1 MEKGKEEKMK
11 ISKLL
16 KIITGVSFVLTIL
29 IVLALSKLDG
39 FINAERETK
48 KEQIETNQ
56 LGQDLQYASDYLTRQ
71 ARLYVQTEDDTYYEN
86 YWEEVNTTQTR
97 EIVLERLTEL
107 GVKKEDMDL
116 IKNANRISQELAET
130 ENTAMNEVNSGNLE
144 KGRNLLFDNNY
155 NTVKDEISEYS
166 DQFVDSIVKEA
177 EINAIDA
184 SSKART
190 QLIFVYIVVGV
201 FILTIFIAFTLL
213 GIKIKKLDIITKKL
227 DQLATNDGDLTS
239 RVDIKSKDEVGMIAN
254 SFNTFIEKV
263 QVIVQDI
270 AGASKRVATSSSAF
284 KMTTEEISS
293 ASDEITKVIEDI
305 AAGASDQAEDTS
317 KGSENIA
324 ALGELIEKE
333 LKLIRLLEE
342 ESNNVENVVKT
353 GIETIALLNE
363 SSQENETISDNVYDV
378 VTETNENVS
387 KVEEAN
393 RMIVN
398 IAEQTNLLALNASI
412 EAARAGEAGKGFSV
426 VANEIRKLA
435 EESNNFAEEIN
446 KVNRNIMDRTRK
458 TVEAMKEIKTVV
470 SKQTTNVEET
480 ASVFDALSMSVD
492 TMRNTIEDLE
502 KGADVMQSK
511 KDDVVDTMS
520 HLAAI
525 SEENAAGTEESS
537 AAIEQQSAS
546 LQEIA
551 AASEELSYEAQDIEN
566 NVNKFRY

>member
-1 MEKGKEEKMK
+1 MK

-97 EIVLERLTEL
+97 ENVLERLTEL

-116 IKNANRISQELAET
+116 MENANRISQELAET

-166 DQFVDSIVKEA
+166 DHFVDSIVKEA

-317 KGSENIA
+317 KGLENIA

>member
-97 EIVLERLTEL
+97 ENVLERLTEL

-293 ASDEITKVIEDI
+293 GSDEITKVIEDI

-317 KGSENIA
+317 KGLENIA

>member
-97 EIVLERLTEL
+97 ENVLERLTEL
-107 GVKKEDMDL
+107 GVKKEDMNL

-333 LKLIRLLEE
+333 LKLIRLFEE